1 MIQPP
6 LEDLYTT
13 PVRLYPLGLL
23 SAASVLKACGF
34 RVEILDCLN
43 PLRPK
48 VLPLPEKFSF
58 LKPYLG
64 QPYFFKYY
72 QHFGWPVEKI
82 VERVGEIRPD
92 LVALNCSFAAYFSTA
107 AEVIRAIKKN
117 YRIPVMVGGNQAT
130 CCQGEI
136 KSRVPEIDYI
146 LSGPA
151 ESCIPQFL
159 EESGLADRQELCP
172 DD

>member
-23 SAASVLKACGF
+23 SAASVLKACSF

-159 EESGLADRQELCP
+159 
-172 DD
+172 